1 MNTILYKQQN
11 EKIAIMSIAPDV
23 SIDQAKT
30 TIPLGAEY
38 CVVDSAQL
46 PSNSD
51 LTNFFDALS
60 VDFTNL
66 SNPTIGID
74 IVEARAITK
83 TRLRRERVSLFEAND
98 IIIRDAMIENN
109 PEKLASAIVE
119 RDRLRDITL
128 LTDTANTTAELK
140 NLHPWI

>member
-1 MNTILYKQQN
+1 MNTILYKQEN
-11 EKIAIMSIAPDV
+11 GKIAIMSLSLET
-23 SIDQAKT
+23 SIEQAKT
-30 TIPLGAEY
+30 FIPTGAEY
-38 CVVDSAQL
+38 CVVDSTQL

-66 SNPTIGID
+66 SNPIIGID

-83 TRLRRERVSLFEAND
+83 TRLRRERISLFEAND

-109 PEKLASAIVE
+109 PEKLTAAIAE

-128 LTDTANTTAELK
+128 LTDTVNTTAELK
-140 NLHPWI
+140 NLHP